1 MITTREDLLVPTEI
15 EEMLIEQDGI
25 LDAGIVELPG

>member
-1 MITTREDLLVPTEI
+1 MITTREGLLVPTEI

-25 LDAGIVELPG
+25 LDAGIVELPK